1 MSWYLFN
8 GEYAIEKVQTYSR
21 RILNACD
28 KSFAYSRAIY
38 IACDKALA
46 YSRSI
51 WYDISKVQ
59 VYSRQILNDTEMA
72 LGYSRMINEYLLARP
87 FFEFRMPRRQKM
99 LMGLEKNPHSGDI
112 AIGEFWGPKG

>member
-8 GEYAIEKVQTYSR
+8 GEYAIEKAQAYSR
-21 RILNACD
+21 RILNTCD

-46 YSRSI
+46 YSRAI
-51 WYDISKVQ
+51 WYDIAKAQ
-59 VYSRQILNDTEMA
+59 VYSRQILNDVSMS
-72 LGYSRMINEYLLARP
+72 LGYSRMIDEYFLSRP

-99 LMGLEKNPHSGDI
+99 LVGLEKNPGSGDI
-112 AIGEFWGPKG
+112 ATGEFWGPKG